1 MIRNIYLSKK
11 DKIVY
16 TFALLSL
23 GVLFCLLMLDF
34 DKKAILWA
42 NSLHKSSSSVHM
54 LLEGID
60 PAINFI
66 SNGTILL
73 LIAIVFFVTGKY
85 TKSNLQLE
93 LGRILIGGFIVTGI
107 TVQILKYLAGRA
119 RPKVSFDTLFYGPS
133 VGDSYHSFPSGHT
146 AEAFCFAF
154 ILAKYFPR
162 YRIYFYLLASVIG
175 FERMEDL
182 KHFPSDVIAGAVI
195 GLVLGRLLLPKI
207 ENSIY
212 HRMSLPDVKS

>member
-23 GVLFCLLMLDF
+23 GVLFCMLMLDF

-42 NSLHKSSSSVHM
+42 NSLHKNTSSVHM

-60 PAINFI
+60 PVINFI

-73 LIAIVFFVTGKY
+73 VIAIVFFVTGKY
-85 TKSNLQLE
+85 TKANLRE

-107 TVQILKYLAGRA
+107 TVQTLKYLAGRA
-119 RPKVSFDTLFYGPS
+119 RPRVSFDTLFYGPS
-133 VGDSYHSFPSGHT
+133 AGDSYHSFPSGHT
-146 AEAFCFAF
+146 AEAFCFAC

-195 GLVLGRLLLPKI
+195 GVAVSRLLLSKI
-207 ENSIY
+207 ENSIFPSK
-212 HRMSLPDVKS
+212 SLPDMKS

>member
-23 GVLFCLLMLDF
+23 GVLFCMLMLDF

-42 NSLHKSSSSVHM
+42 NSLHKNTSSVHM

-60 PAINFI
+60 PVINFI

-73 LIAIVFFVTGKY
+73 VIAIVFFVTGKY
-85 TKSNLQLE
+85 TKANLRE

-107 TVQILKYLAGRA
+107 TVQTLKYLAGRA
-119 RPKVSFDTLFYGPS
+119 RPRVSFDTLFYGPS
-133 VGDSYHSFPSGHT
+133 AGDSYHSFPSGHT
-146 AEAFCFAF
+146 AEAFCFAC

-195 GLVLGRLLLPKI
+195 GVAVSRLLLSKI
-207 ENSIY
+207 ENSIFPSK
-212 HRMSLPDVKS
+212 SLPDVKS